1 MSQIEGNN
9 ESLISLPSFVP
20 QNVSLNGYRMDGSM
34 CKDRLLAS
42 QINQPPVQIQN
53 RSARLAQTLDIHA
66 RVVGAQRQPWLS
78 GSKACKKRVIPRH
91 RSSLRIAPQ
100 AQPRLIFFR

>member
-20 QNVSLNGYRMDGSM
+20 QNVSLNGHRIDGSM
-34 CKDRLLAS
+34 CKDRLVPS

-53 RSARLAQTLDIHA
+53 RLARLAQTLHIHTQ
-66 RVVGAQRQPWLS
+66 VVGAQRQPWLS
-78 GSKACKKRVIPRH
+78 GSKARKMRAIPRH

-100 AQPRLIFFR
+100 SQSRL